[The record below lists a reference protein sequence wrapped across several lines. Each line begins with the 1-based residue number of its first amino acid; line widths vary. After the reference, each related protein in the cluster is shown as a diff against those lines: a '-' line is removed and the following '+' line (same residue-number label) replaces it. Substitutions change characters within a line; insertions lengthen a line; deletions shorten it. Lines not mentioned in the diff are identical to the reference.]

1 MGTAGAIKLAED
13 VLSDDNFF
21 MINGDIILDFEFSQM
36 LNAHHKSQEL
46 GLVGSKIVN
55 DPSRYGVLIVD
66 EKTNKIANFLEKDDY
81 KPSKG
86 KVVPMP
92 INAGVYLLEPEIFSY
107 IEPKKKMS
115 IERDLFPTL
124 AKEGN
129 LFYFPI
135 PGIWRDIG
143 KPEELLQGN
152 FQLLASIL
160 DKSIEQKKNLID
172 DTLDIDGK
180 ALIYPPVAIG
190 ENVIIQEN
198 CRIGPNVIIGD
209 NVYIGEN
216 AEIKES
222 IIYRETYISNNV
234 KIEKAII
241 SDNCLIQDG
250 VEMKGRNKNLVILGS
265 HVRVTE
271 NLKLISPS
279 NGSISIC
286 HHEVIRDN
294 IEMS

>member
-1 MGTAGAIKLAED
+1 
-13 VLSDDNFF
+13 
-21 MINGDIILDFEFSQM
+21 
-36 LNAHHKSQEL
+36 
-46 GLVGSKIVN
+46 
-55 DPSRYGVLIVD
+55 
-66 EKTNKIANFLEKDDY
+66 
-81 KPSKG
+81 
-86 KVVPMP
+86 MP